1 LFGSQAV
8 GIQAFPALLATRT
21 PPERVVRDLL
31 DWAAG
36 RGTAKPGVEDVVDE
50 LMHRMAC
57 RGAVKSGEA
66 LAPEEIEALLATRN
80 VGEQTATC
88 PHGRPTT
95 LVLTR
100 EEIERQFKRDY
111 RSTEAKDDETIPF

>member
-1 LFGSQAV
+1 
-8 GIQAFPALLATRT
+8 
-21 PPERVVRDLL
+21 VV
-31 DWAAG
+31 
-36 RGTAKPGVEDVVDE
+36 EE
-50 LMHRMAC
+50 LMHRLAC
-57 RGAVKSGEA
+57 RGAVKSGER
-66 LAPEEIEALLATRN
+66 LAPEEIEALLATRV

-111 RSTEAKDDETIPF
+111 RSTEPREDETIPF